1 MTTYTILYWQEIPS
15 LVEAKDGE
23 STSKA
28 QLSDRFQDLIDK
40 AAMRRDLAGTDA
52 YIEGFKKGPSIETEG
67 KPRRGRALGQGQV
80 SRVKFE
86 EIAKAALH
94 TPEA

>member
-15 LVEAKDGE
+15 FVEATDGE

-40 AAMRRDLAGTDA
+40 AAMRRNLTGTDA
-52 YIEGFKKGPSIETEG
+52 YLEGFNRGAPVKADGTPSEVVASVTE
-67 KPRRGRALGQGQV
+67 KLE
-80 SRVKFE
+80 STFKD
-86 EIAKAALH
+86 ISKAAL
-94 TPEA
+94 TKPDS